1 MYICV
6 CNRVT
11 DRDIRAAVAAGH
23 RGFHEIQDVLGV
35 ATCCGRCA
43 DCARGEIAAASRQ
56 HHAACAEG
64 GDD

>member
-11 DRDIRAAVAAGH
+11 DRQIREACANGAH
-23 RGFHEIQDVLGV
+23 SLQCLQQRLKV

-43 DCARGEIAAASRQ
+43 DCARDLIGESARDHDIFDAQVAAA
-56 HHAACAEG
+56 
-64 GDD
+64 